1 MTQNSDINN
10 IELEEQNDFNLREV
24 LHRYLSNWIWFLF
37 SLFIAGV
44 LAFVFIKLTTPLY
57 QIETDLLIKD
67 NKGTLGGQDDL
78 LKDLDLFSSDK
89 IIDNEMQI
97 LKSYTILEKV
107 AAALHLETSYY
118 STGGVRNRA
127 VYGNLP
133 YKVQLIKPSKTIDY
147 SAIYTM
153 QIININ
159 QIEING
165 KTYPVNKPFNFE
177 AGTAIVTATQFDP
190 ADAHNS
196 MDVVFNDLPNV
207 VESLNNK
214 ITITPVSKQG
224 TVLIIT
230 LQEAVPQRGKD
241 ILDRLVYEYN
251 NAAIDDKKKVTSSTL
266 VFIEGRL
273 QKLQEE
279 LGTAEKKVEN
289 YKSGNRITDI
299 SSESQIFLQ
308 SVQSND
314 AELSKINIQ
323 LSVLKNVENYL
334 TKARDEQAQVPSM
347 LGIDDPTLLSLV
359 TQIGEAQ
366 LKRNSL
372 LQTVPVTN
380 PIVTSITDQI
390 NSLKEAISL
399 SVRNLRNSLT
409 TIKQQ
414 LERKGSS
421 YQSIISGVPA
431 KERGLLDVMRQ
442 QEIKNNLFTY
452 LLQKREES
460 EISLASTAAD
470 SRTID
475 AARSTKRPVKPVKPL
490 IFGVFL
496 MLGFLIPAA
505 IIYLHDLLN
514 FKVLKRSDIEKVTK
528 VPIIAEISHSDDSSP
543 LLVATK
549 NRSMVAEQL
558 RALRTNLNFI
568 IPGDK
573 QKVIL
578 FTSSISGEGKSFISL
593 NLGASLAMSGKKVVI
608 LELDL
613 RKPKLSAGLEI
624 DNTKGLSNY
633 FIGDVEY
640 KDIVK
645 PIPQQENYYII
656 PSGPIPPNPAELLVN
671 GKIGELITLL
681 KADFDYLLL
690 DAPPVGLV
698 TDAQILAEYADAT
711 MFIVRHNYSVK
722 SSIYSIENFYRTKK
736 FVNINIVMNSIDASG
751 GYGGYGYGYGYGYG
765 GYYQEED
772 DSNNKSALKRLINRK
787 K

>member
-1 MTQNSDINN
+1 MTQNSDIND

-37 SLFIAGV
+37 SLFVAGV

-67 NKGTLGGQDDL
+67 NKGTVGGQDDL
-78 LKDLDLFSSDK
+78 LKNLDLFSSDK

-107 AAALHLETSYY
+107 ATALHLETSYY

-165 KTYPVNKPFNFE
+165 KAYPVNKPFNFE

-190 ADAHNS
+190 ADVHNS
-196 MDVVFNDLPNV
+196 MDVVFNDLTNV
-207 VESLNNK
+207 VEGLNAK

-230 LQEAVPQRGKD
+230 LEEALPQRGKD
-241 ILDRLVYEYN
+241 ILDRLVFEYN

-279 LGTAEKKVEN
+279 LGTAEKRVET

-323 LSVLKNVENYL
+323 LSVLKNLENYL

-347 LGIDDPTLLSLV
+347 LGIEDPTLLSLV

-372 LQTVPVTN
+372 LQTVPITN

-390 NSLKEAISL
+390 NSLKEAIGL

-414 LERKGSS
+414 LERKSSS

-475 AARSTKRPVKPVKPL
+475 EARSTKRPVKPVKPL

-505 IIYLHDLLN
+505 IIYLRDLLN

-640 KDIVK
+640 KDIIK

-711 MFIVRHNYSVK
+711 MFIVRHNYSIK

-772 DSNNKSALKRLINRK
+772 DSNKTSALKRLINRK